1 MRPPKGIIDSLL
13 PSSESI
19 LGIRNLIGAEKARVY
34 FLIRKWGGGEIGL
47 GNTIDKTVEILP
59 TPHIYSFSQDLRL
72 NEAAGVQQGDI
83 VLKNISKNKYPSE
96 SEIETRTD
104 SPDIQKFYVIESRNG
119 ERKLYQV
126 VEIEEKYLTWN
137 IHIRRQTTEDQV
149 LRELKPL

>member
-1 MRPPKGIIDSLL
+1 MQPPKGIIDSLL

-34 FLIRKWGGGEIGL
+34 FLTRKWGGGEIGL
-47 GNTIDKTVEILP
+47 GIPVDKTVEVLP
-59 TPHIYSFSQDLRL
+59 TPHIFSFSQDVRL

-83 VLKNISKNKYPSE
+83 ILKNISKNKYQTE
-96 SEIETRTD
+96 DEIETRTNEA
-104 SPDIQKFYVIESRNG
+104 DIQKFYVIETRG
-119 ERKLYQV
+119 KERKLYQV

-137 IHIRRQTTEDQV
+137 IHIRRQSTEDQV